1 MFRNIFQLPVSEG
14 SREAESDKSR
24 GANMWVAARLLRFQ
38 QLVPDAEEEDGA
50 IGLYGM
56 ADAG

>member
-1 MFRNIFQLPVSEG
+1 
-14 SREAESDKSR
+14 
-24 GANMWVAARLLRFQ
+24 MWVAARLLRFQ